1 MSNMSYCR
9 FQNTYGDMVECLDAL
24 TQEHD
29 LSSEEYFAAVSLFQK
44 FLCFCRDVDII
55 EDYDHKRVA
64 EYLGELRRD

>member
-24 TQEHD
+24 AQEHD
-29 LSSEEYFAAVSLFQK
+29 LSSEEYHAAVSMFKK
-44 FLCFCRDVDII
+44 FLRFCQDADII
-55 EDYDHKRVA
+55 EDYDHKRVE